1 MDITYRS
8 CFHYVKGWTLPEEDR
23 RGGKVTGRAPGSSAD
38 VGGQTA
44 RHGEQAD
51 GRTKC
56 LESGKSFS
64 WGGAKGAQHHSTH
77 FLTSTIEIFCQTTW
91 CLLFFI
97 PSYIWRETKGAFYL
111 FKYFL
116 IFLLIRNWIQSKD
129 SLFFDWFDAQYTYNE
144 SFLLLQFWIIN
155 VGIVCVVNT

>member
-1 MDITYRS
+1 MDITYQS

-97 PSYIWRETKGAFYL
+97 PSYIWRETKGENTFSFFFWSETEFSLKILYFLTDLTFSIHIMKAFYCCNFEL
-111 FKYFL
+111 
-116 IFLLIRNWIQSKD
+116 
-129 SLFFDWFDAQYTYNE
+129 
-144 SFLLLQFWIIN
+144 
-155 VGIVCVVNT
+155 